1 MPVRRLSLQV
11 FSLKPFLQTSDA
23 PREHL
28 QAAHQRVIE
37 TLLEGVVSHAIRGA
51 ASDYVQFERDLL
63 QIKRQ
68 VGSDSLDSSELLIA
82 AGTAVKTL
90 QEYNRRTGSALQEQS
105 AEMQKI
111 TAMLTRAVVN
121 LSVEGSTNV
130 VRLQALEQQLERAAE
145 LSDVR
150 ALREKLAECLTG
162 IREERIRQK
171 AANDA
176 TVESLGASLRV
187 VPPGVTSVDATTG
200 LSTRSAA
207 EAAIAGAV
215 DGDETMWAAIFVID
229 HLHGLNSRFGHA
241 VGDQAIL
248 LFAQHLAQN
257 LGPRDAVFRWSGPAF
272 LALLAR
278 PDAQQKIRRELVP
291 LTSARLE
298 LNVEVRERTA
308 LLPVNFSWTLMPVP
322 LKATASL
329 VIDQF
334 DSYVSS
340 KVGTP
345 ANGN

>member
-1 MPVRRLSLQV
+1 M
-11 FSLKPFLQTSDA
+11 FSLKPFLQSSDA
-23 PREHL
+23 PRENL

-37 TLLEGVVSHAIRGA
+37 ALLEGIVTHAIRGA
-51 ASDYVQFERDLL
+51 VSDHSQFERDLW

-68 VGSDSLDSSELLIA
+68 VASESLDSSELLIA
-82 AGTAVKTL
+82 AGTAVKAL
-90 QEYNRRTGSALQEQS
+90 QEYNRRTGATLQEQS

-130 VRLQALEQQLERAAE
+130 VRLLALEQQLEKAAE
-145 LSDVR
+145 LDDVR
-150 ALREKLAECLTG
+150 ALRDKLAECLTG

-176 TVESLGASLRV
+176 TVENLGASLRV
-187 VPPGVTSVDATTG
+187 VPPPVASVDGTTG
-200 LSTRSAA
+200 LATRSAA
-207 EAAIAGAV
+207 ETAIAVAV
-215 DGDETMWAAIFVID
+215 DGAETVWAALFVID

-257 LGPRDAVFRWSGPAF
+257 LGPQDAVFRWSGPAF
-272 LALLAR
+272 LALLTR

-298 LNVEVRERTA
+298 MTVEVRERTA
-308 LLPVNFSWTLMPVP
+308 LLPINFSWTLMPVP

-334 DSYVSS
+334 DSFVSS